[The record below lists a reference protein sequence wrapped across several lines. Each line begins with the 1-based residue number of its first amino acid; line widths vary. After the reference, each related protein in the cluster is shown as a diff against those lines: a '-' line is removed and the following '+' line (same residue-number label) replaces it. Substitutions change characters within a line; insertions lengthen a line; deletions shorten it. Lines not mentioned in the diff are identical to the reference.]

1 MKKENMKIK
10 EIITF
15 EDKAN
20 AIEYICNS
28 LFDFGENGEI
38 TDYSPYYIEP
48 AQVCAIINYFV
59 EGIEFEDGESVY
71 DVAIADKEINDIV
84 NQFFIKNTTT
94 AKNTKL
100 TYPQEIMKFVMSHVV
115 EKVEYMKQKAIHA
128 PSYRKDMVGEAL
140 VDLINV
146 LSDKAEE
153 LNVSEANKFIEKYNS
168 PDKSM
173 EDIAKQ
179 FMKDEYEKRM
189 GELKENKNESD
200 SIVKDTNESIPEEST
215 SISPKHKLTQAE
227 EFLAKYQEIERRN
240 KSK

>member
-48 AQVCAIINYFV
+48 AQVCAILNYFV
-59 EGIEFEDGESVY
+59 EGIEFENGESIY
-71 DVAIADKEINDIV
+71 DVAVADKEVNDVV
-84 NQFFIKNTTT
+84 NQFFLKSTT
-94 AKNTKL
+94 AKNPKL
-100 TYPQEIMKFVMSHVV
+100 TYPQEVMKFVMSHVV

-128 PSYRKDMVGEAL
+128 PSYRKDMVGEAI
-140 VDLINV
+140 VELINV
-146 LSDKAEE
+146 LAEKANE
-153 LNVSEANKFIEKYNS
+153 LNVSEANKFIEKYNN
-168 PDKSM
+168 PDSSL
-173 EDIAKQ
+173 EDFAKQ

-189 GELKENKNESD
+189 EELNEKEKNRV
-200 SIVKDTNESIPEEST
+200 SIVKTEKESEPEELTSST
-215 SISPKHKLTQAE
+215 KNNLTQAE

-240 KSK
+240 KTK